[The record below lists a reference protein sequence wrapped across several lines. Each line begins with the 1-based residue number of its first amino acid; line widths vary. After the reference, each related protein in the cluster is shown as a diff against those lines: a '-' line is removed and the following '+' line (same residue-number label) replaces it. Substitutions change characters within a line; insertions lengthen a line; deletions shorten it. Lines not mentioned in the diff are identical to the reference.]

1 MGLRTMKRRRKE
13 NKTDYKARLALL
25 KSGKLRIVVRKT
37 NKYFIAQVVES
48 DESKDK
54 ALLGVN
60 SKDLIGLGWDKKFE
74 GSLKSVPAGYLT
86 GLLLAKKIKE
96 KKLEGFILDLGMAK
110 LIYGNRIYS
119 VVKGL
124 VDGGVNLNVKEN
136 IFPSEERLAG
146 EHLKEEIKV
155 MIKNVREKLK

>member
-155 MIKNVREKLK
+155 VIKNVREKLK